1 MISRTQIRYMANS
14 SSYSR
19 GAELYAAGKVLDMDV
34 KNMGASDEIVASVKG
49 SGRNIYEVD
58 VSIDTENDEI
68 DTCYCE
74 CRAYAEYGGLCK
86 HCVAVLLQYN
96 DYEND
101 RDSYD
106 YGQSVE
112 KIVKGGLTHT
122 IRKGVQM
129 HTTPE
134 LAALLQ
140 KQAVAKSLPLIQG
153 STYGKVRLEPYFNFD
168 GRTFTV
174 EFKIGINKMYV
185 LKDAFS
191 FDNHIANQDDYKYG
205 KNLQFVHTIESF
217 DEESRPLAKFICKW
231 ADNNRQFHRSSS
243 YYGYY
248 MGTLEKVRHL
258 DLSGNELAEFL
269 LLMEGRKLQGES
281 IGTRNTTWEIT
292 REHLPRKIT
301 ITGEKQGIELKVSK
315 FTCVANTEQ
324 YKICFYD
331 KKIYIENVEELLPV
345 KDFLDSLSLI
355 PGEKA
360 FIENKD
366 VPAFCQELLPVIQKF
381 FKCRMVEF
389 HPENYGMVKPE
400 FRFYLDAP
408 QENMVTCKA
417 TVKYGDREF
426 SLYTTDDIAARD
438 MNRETVV
445 RNVIHK
451 YSNAFNPVEQ
461 CAVIADDEEL
471 EYEFLTEGIP
481 ALQSVGEVFISD
493 ALKRI
498 EVRNSPKITVG
509 VSLSGNLLELSMT
522 AGDISREELIDILSR
537 YNKKKKFYRLK
548 NGAFVNAADSGLDTV
563 EELRAGLQLTDKQI
577 KQDKI
582 EVQKYR
588 ALYLDAQLKE
598 NPVVSAVKDK
608 SFKSLVRNM
617 KTIEDNDFEVPESLD
632 KILREYQKR
641 GFLWIKTLNYN
652 GFGGILADDMGLG
665 KTLQVIAFLLSEFL
679 ERRNTVVE
687 NIAVKET
694 AMLNMQSGIE
704 AVEQVYKAAEMQEA
718 DGKKADGQ
726 TGKLQRNTLIVAPA
740 SLVYNWS
747 SEIQRFAP
755 ELTAKMVT
763 GTAAERRQIL
773 AEADSEDILLTS
785 YDLLKRDISEYEGYK
800 FRCEIIDEAQYIKN
814 ANTQAAKA
822 VKEVQADFRL
832 ALTGTPVEN
841 RLSELWSIFDYLMPG
856 FLYSYKKFREEVEIP
871 AVQNSDEDAMK
882 RLQKMIRPFVLRRL
896 KKEVLTDLP
905 DKLEENMFV
914 QLTGEQQK
922 LYDAHVK
929 RMMLMLDKQS
939 EEEFKTSKITI
950 LAELTKLRQIC
961 CDPSL
966 IFADY
971 KADSAKVDMCLNMI
985 SNAVESGHKILLF
998 SQFTTMLDHLAKRL
1012 EEKKISCYMLT
1023 GSTSK
1028 EKRAQMVENFNTDDT
1043 QVFCISLK
1051 AGGTGLNLTAA
1062 DIVIHFDPWWNLAVQ
1077 NQATDRAHR
1086 IGQKNVVNVYKLI
1099 VKDTIEENI
1108 LKLQEKK
1115 RELADQILEGEGL
1128 NGGSFTKEELM
1139 ELLSGK

>member
-1 MISRTQIRYMANS
+1 MMITNALIKYMAGTAV
-14 SSYSR
+14 YAR
-19 GAELYAAGKVLDMDV
+19 GENVYLEGKVLGMYVQDC
-34 KNMGASDEIVASVKG
+34 GTSDEIIAAVKG
-49 SGRNIYEVD
+49 SGRYGCAYTVD
-58 VSIDTENDEI
+58 ISVDKENGAIDGF
-68 DTCYCE
+68 YCD
-74 CRAYAEYGGLCK
+74 CPADGLCK
-86 HCVAVLLQYN
+86 HCVAVLLEYKERAEYSQIDDKKLAN
-96 DYEND
+96 L
-101 RDSYD
+101 
-106 YGQSVE
+106 
-112 KIVKGGLTHT
+112 KGIKTGIT
-122 IRKGVQM
+122 M

-134 LAALLQ
+134 IAQLLQ

-191 FDNHIANQDDYKYG
+191 FDLHIANQDDYKYG

-217 DEESRPLAKFICKW
+217 AEESRPLAKFICKW

-258 DLSGNELAEFL
+258 ELSGNELAEFL
-269 LLMEGRKLQGES
+269 LLMEGKTLQGES

-292 REHLPRKIT
+292 REHLPRKMT
-301 ITGEKQGIELKVSK
+301 ITGAKQGIELKVSK
-315 FTCVANTEQ
+315 FTCAANTEQ

-461 CAVIADDEEL
+461 CAVIADDEEM

-498 EVRNSPKITVG
+498 EVRNSPKVTVG

-563 EELRAGLQLTDKQI
+563 EELRAGLQLTDKQM
-577 KQDKI
+577 KQEKI

-617 KTIEDNDFEVPESLD
+617 KTIEDNDFEVPVSLD
-632 KILREYQKR
+632 KVLREYQKR

-679 ERRNTVVE
+679 ERRNTVIE
-687 NIAVKET
+687 NIA
-694 AMLNMQSGIE
+694 
-704 AVEQVYKAAEMQEA
+704 EMQKA

-800 FRCEIIDEAQYIKN
+800 FRYEIIDEAQYIKN

-1012 EEKKISCYMLT
+1012 EEEKISYYMLT

-1108 LKLQEKK
+1108 VKLQEKK

>member
-112 KIVKGGLTHT
+112 KIVNGGLTHT

-134 LAALLQ
+134 LASLLQ

-191 FDNHIANQDDYKYG
+191 FDVHIANQDDYKYG

-217 DEESRPLAKFICKW
+217 AEESRPLAKFICKW

-258 DLSGNELAEFL
+258 ELSGNELAEFL
-269 LLMEGRKLQGES
+269 LLMEGKTLQGES

-292 REHLPRKIT
+292 REHLPRKMT
-301 ITGEKQGIELKVSK
+301 ITGAKQGIELKVSK
-315 FTCVANTEQ
+315 FTCAANTEQ

-451 YSNAFNPVEQ
+451 YSNAFNPFEQ
-461 CAVIADDEEL
+461 CAVIADDEEM
-471 EYEFLTEGIP
+471 EYEFLTEGIQ
-481 ALQSVGEVFISD
+481 ALQAVGEVFISD
-493 ALKRI
+493 ALRRI
-498 EVRNSPKITVG
+498 EVRNSPKVTVG
-509 VSLSGNLLELSMT
+509 VFLSGNLLELSMT
-522 AGDISREELIDILSR
+522 AGDISKEELIDILSR

-563 EELRAGLQLTDKQI
+563 EELRAGLQLTDKQM

-632 KILREYQKR
+632 KVLREYQKR

-694 AMLNMQSGIE
+694 AMLNMQSEIE
-704 AVEQVYKAAEMQEA
+704 TVEQACKAAEAQKA

-726 TGKLQRNTLIVAPA
+726 TGKLQRNTLIIAPA

-747 SEIQRFAP
+747 NEIQRFAP

-966 IFADY
+966 IFTDY

-1012 EEKKISCYMLT
+1012 EEEKISYYMLT
-1023 GSTSK
+1023 GSTGK

>member
-1 MISRTQIRYMANS
+1 MISKTQIRYMANS
-14 SSYSR
+14 SSYSK
-19 GAELYAAGKVLDMDV
+19 GAELYATGKVLDMDV

-96 DYEND
+96 DY
-101 RDSYD
+101 
-106 YGQSVE
+106 GQSVE

-153 STYGKVRLEPYFNFD
+153 STYGKVRLEPYFDFD

-461 CAVIADDEEL
+461 CAVIADDEEM

-582 EVQKYR
+582 EVRKYR

-632 KILREYQKR
+632 KVLREYQKR
-641 GFLWIKTLNYN
+641 GFLWVKTLNYN

-679 ERRNTVVE
+679 ERRNTVIE
-687 NIAVKET
+687 NIAVKE
-694 AMLNMQSGIE
+694 
-704 AVEQVYKAAEMQEA
+704 
-718 DGKKADGQ
+718 
-726 TGKLQRNTLIVAPA
+726 TGKLQRNTLIIAPA

-914 QLTGEQQK
+914 QLTGEQQR

-966 IFADY
+966 IFTDY

-1012 EEKKISCYMLT
+1012 EEEKISYYMLT

-1028 EKRAQMVENFNTDDT
+1028 EKRAWMVENFNTDDT

-1108 LKLQEKK
+1108 VKLQEKK
-1115 RELADQILEGEGL
+1115 RELADQTLEGEGL

>member
-1 MISRTQIRYMANS
+1 MITNAQIKYMAGAGV
-14 SSYSR
+14 YAR
-19 GAELYAAGKVLDMDV
+19 GESVYLEGKVLDMDV
-34 KNMGASDEIVASVKG
+34 QDCGASDEIIASVKG

-58 VSIDTENDEI
+58 VSVDKENDTV
-68 DTCYCE
+68 DGFYCD
-74 CRAYAEYGGLCK
+74 CPAYGEYDGLCK
-86 HCVAVLLQYN
+86 HCVAVLLEYKERATWSQI
-96 DYEND
+96 D
-101 RDSYD
+101 
-106 YGQSVE
+106 E
-112 KIVKGGLTHT
+112 KSLDNI
-122 IRKGVQM
+122 KGVKKGVTM

-134 LAALLQ
+134 LAQLLQ

-153 STYGKVRLEPYFNFD
+153 STYGKVRLEPYFDFD

-185 LKDAFS
+185 LKDAIS
-191 FDNHIANQDDYKYG
+191 FDAHIANQDDYKYG

-217 DEESRPLAKFICKW
+217 DEESKSLAKFICKW
-231 ADNNRQFHRSSS
+231 VNNNRQFHRASS

-248 MGTLEKVRHL
+248 MGGLEKVRHL
-258 DLSGNELAEFL
+258 DLSGNELAEFM
-269 LLMEGRKLQGES
+269 LLMEGKTLYGEA
-281 IGTRNTTWEIT
+281 IGTKNKTWEIT

-301 ITGEKQGIELKVSK
+301 ITGAKQGIELKVSK
-315 FTCVANTEQ
+315 FVCAANTGQ

-331 KKIYIENVEELLPV
+331 KKIYIENVEELLPI
-345 KDFLDSLSLI
+345 KDFLDSLDSMS
-355 PGEKA
+355 GEKA

-366 VPAFCQELLPVIQKF
+366 VPAFCQELLPVIQEF

-389 HPENYGMVKPE
+389 HPENYGMIKPE
-400 FRFYLDAP
+400 FQFYLDAP
-408 QENMVTCKA
+408 QSNMVTCKA

-426 SLYTTDDIAARD
+426 SLYTTDDIATRD
-438 MNRETVV
+438 MNKETIV
-445 RNVIHK
+445 RNMIHK
-451 YSNAFNPVEQ
+451 YSNAFNPFEQ
-461 CAVIADDEEL
+461 CAVIADDEES
-471 EYEFLTEGIP
+471 EYEFLIEGIP
-481 ALQSVGEVFISD
+481 ALQAVGEVFISD

-498 EVRNSPKITVG
+498 EVRNSPKVTVG

-522 AGDISREELIDILSR
+522 AGDMSREELIDILSR

-563 EELRAGLQLTDKQI
+563 EELRAGLQLTDKQM

-617 KTIEDNDFEVPESLD
+617 KTIEDNDFEVPETLD
-632 KILREYQKR
+632 KVLREYQKR

-679 ERRNTVVE
+679 ERDVYVTGNEAGLKNETVGDV
-687 NIAVKET
+687 N
-694 AMLNMQSGIE
+694 
-704 AVEQVYKAAEMQEA
+704 EQYK
-718 DGKKADGQ
+718 KK
-726 TGKLQRNTLIVAPA
+726 QRNALVVAPA

-755 ELTAKMVT
+755 KLTAKMVT
-763 GTAAERRQIL
+763 GTAAERKKIL
-773 AEADSEDILLTS
+773 AEAGTEDILLTS

-966 IFADY
+966 VFADY

-1012 EEKKISCYMLT
+1012 EEEKISYYMLT

-1028 EKRAQMVENFNTDDT
+1028 EKRAQMVENFNKDET

-1128 NGGSFTKEELM
+1128 NGGSFTREELM

>member
-1 MISRTQIRYMANS
+1 MITNALIKYMAGAAV
-14 SSYSR
+14 YTR
-19 GAELYAAGKVLDMDV
+19 GQNVYIEGKVLDMDV
-34 KNMGASDEIVASVKG
+34 QDCGASDEIVASVKG

-58 VSIDTENDEI
+58 VSVDKENDAI
-68 DTCYCE
+68 DGFYCD
-74 CRAYAEYGGLCK
+74 CPAYGEYDGLCK
-86 HCVAVLLQYN
+86 HCVAVLLEYKERVAWSQMDDKN
-96 DYEND
+96 LDD
-101 RDSYD
+101 
-106 YGQSVE
+106 
-112 KIVKGGLTHT
+112 I
-122 IRKGVQM
+122 KGVQKGITM

-134 LAALLQ
+134 LAQLLQ
-140 KQAVAKSLPLIQG
+140 RQAVAKSLSLIQG
-153 STYGKVRLEPYFNFD
+153 STYGKVRLEPYFDFD

-174 EFKIGINKMYV
+174 EFKIGINKMYI

-191 FDNHIANQDDYKYG
+191 FDDHIANQDDYKYG

-217 DEESRPLAKFICKW
+217 DEESKPFAKFICKW
-231 ADNNRQFHRSSS
+231 ADRNRQFHRSSS

-269 LLMEGRKLQGES
+269 LLMEGRTLQGES

-301 ITGEKQGIELKVSK
+301 ITGAKQGIELKVSK
-315 FTCVANTEQ
+315 FTCAANTEQ
-324 YKICFYD
+324 YKIFFYD

-345 KDFLDSLSLI
+345 KDFLDSLDLI
-355 PGEKA
+355 SGEKA

-389 HPENYGMVKPE
+389 DPANYGMIKPE
-400 FRFYLDAP
+400 FQFYLDAP
-408 QENMVTCKA
+408 QENMITCKA
-417 TVKYGDREF
+417 TVRYGDREF

-438 MNRETVV
+438 MNKETVV

-451 YSNAFNPVEQ
+451 YSNAFNPFEQ
-461 CAVIADDEEL
+461 CAVIADDEEA
-471 EYEFLTEGIP
+471 EYEFLTEGVP
-481 ALQSVGEVFISD
+481 ALQAVGEVFISD
-493 ALKRI
+493 ALKQI
-498 EVRNSPKITVG
+498 EVRNSPKVTVG

-563 EELRAGLQLTDKQI
+563 EELRSGLQLTDKQM

-632 KILREYQKR
+632 KVLREYQKR

-679 ERRNTVVE
+679 EREVNVMENEAGLGTNTVE
-687 NIAVKET
+687 AT
-694 AMLNMQSGIE
+694 ARQHE
-704 AVEQVYKAAEMQEA
+704 
-718 DGKKADGQ
+718 KK
-726 TGKLQRNTLIVAPA
+726 QRNALIVAPA

-747 SEIQRFAP
+747 NEIQRFAP
-755 ELTAKMVT
+755 KLMTRMVT
-763 GTAAERRQIL
+763 GTAAERKKIL
-773 AEADSEDILLTS
+773 AEAGNEDVLLTS
-785 YDLLKRDISEYEGYK
+785 YDLLKRDISEYEEYK

-822 VKEVQADFRL
+822 VKKVQADFRL

-856 FLYSYKKFREEVEIP
+856 FLYSYKKFREEVEVP
-871 AVQNSDEDAMK
+871 VVQNSDEDAMK

-966 IFADY
+966 VFVDY

-985 SNAVESGHKILLF
+985 RNAVESGHKILLF

-1012 EEKKISCYMLT
+1012 EEEKISYYMLT

-1028 EKRAQMVENFNTDDT
+1028 EKRAQMVENFNEDET

-1108 LKLQEKK
+1108 MKLQEKK

-1128 NGGSFTKEELM
+1128 NGSSLTREELM
-1139 ELLSGK
+1139 ELLSGN

>member
-1 MISRTQIRYMANS
+1 MMITNALIKYMAGTAV
-14 SSYSR
+14 YAR
-19 GAELYAAGKVLDMDV
+19 GQNIYLEGKVLDMDV
-34 KNMGASDEIVASVKG
+34 QDCGASDEIIASVKG

-58 VSIDTENDEI
+58 VSVDKENGAIDSF
-68 DTCYCE
+68 YCD
-74 CRAYAEYGGLCK
+74 CPAYGEYDGLCK
-86 HCVAVLLQYN
+86 HCVAVLLEYKERAEYSQIDDKKLDN
-96 DYEND
+96 L
-101 RDSYD
+101 
-106 YGQSVE
+106 
-112 KIVKGGLTHT
+112 KG
-122 IRKGVQM
+122 IKKGITM

-134 LAALLQ
+134 LAQLLQ
-140 KQAVAKSLPLIQG
+140 RQAVARSLPLIQG
-153 STYGKVRLEPYFNFD
+153 STYGKVRLEPYFDFD

-191 FDNHIANQDDYKYG
+191 FDIHIANQDDYKYG

-217 DEESRPLAKFICKW
+217 AEESRPLAKFICKW

-269 LLMEGRKLQGES
+269 LLMEGRTLQGES

-301 ITGEKQGIELKVSK
+301 ITGAEQGIELKVSK
-315 FTCVANTEQ
+315 FTCAANTEQ

-451 YSNAFNPVEQ
+451 YSNAFHPYEQ
-461 CAVIADDEEL
+461 CAVIADDEEM
-471 EYEFLTEGIP
+471 EYEFLTEGIQT
-481 ALQSVGEVFISD
+481 LQAVGEVFISD

-498 EVRNSPKITVG
+498 EVRNSPKVTVG

-522 AGDISREELIDILSR
+522 AGDISKEELIDILSR

-563 EELRAGLQLTDKQI
+563 EELRAGLQLTDKQM
-577 KQDKI
+577 KQEKI

-632 KILREYQKR
+632 KVLREYQKR

-694 AMLNMQSGIE
+694 
-704 AVEQVYKAAEMQEA
+704 
-718 DGKKADGQ
+718 
-726 TGKLQRNTLIVAPA
+726 GKLQRNTLIVAPA

-763 GTAAERRQIL
+763 GTAAERKQIL

-1012 EEKKISCYMLT
+1012 EEEKISYYMLT

-1028 EKRAQMVENFNTDDT
+1028 EKRAQMVENFNTDET

>member
-217 DEESRPLAKFICKW
+217 AEESRPLAKFICKW

-269 LLMEGRKLQGES
+269 LLMEGRTLQGKS

-315 FTCVANTEQ
+315 FTCAANTEQ

-426 SLYTTDDIAARD
+426 SLYTTDDIAARN

-451 YSNAFNPVEQ
+451 YSNAFNQFEQ
-461 CAVIADDEEL
+461 CAVIADDEEM
-471 EYEFLTEGIP
+471 EYEFLTEGIQ
-481 ALQSVGEVFISD
+481 ALQAVGEVFISD
-493 ALKRI
+493 ALRRI
-498 EVRNSPKITVG
+498 EVRNSPKVTVG

-522 AGDISREELIDILSR
+522 AGDMSREDLIDILSR

-563 EELRAGLQLTDKQI
+563 EELRAGLQLTDKQM

-632 KILREYQKR
+632 KVLREYQKR

-665 KTLQVIAFLLSEFL
+665 KTVQMLSIVAGYVEQESQRRTSIVICPSSLTLNWQNEAQKFTNGLQTLVIRGNAE
-679 ERRNTVVE
+679 ERRE
-687 NIAVKET
+687 
-694 AMLNMQSGIE
+694 
-704 AVEQVYKAAEMQEA
+704 
-718 DGKKADGQ
+718 
-726 TGKLQRNTLIVAPA
+726 LIQKIDN
-740 SLVYNWS
+740 Y
-747 SEIQRFAP
+747 
-755 ELTAKMVT
+755 
-763 GTAAERRQIL
+763 
-773 AEADSEDILLTS
+773 DIIITS
-785 YDLLKRDISEYEGYK
+785 YDLLKRDIDVYK
-800 FRCEIIDEAQYIKN
+800 ERKYQFRFAITDEAQYLKN
-814 ANTQAAKA
+814 SNTQNAKA
-822 VKEVQADFRL
+822 VKEIMADTKY
-832 ALTGTPVEN
+832 ALTGTPIEN
-841 RLSELWSIFDYLMPG
+841 SLAELWSIFDFIMPG
-856 FLYSYKKFREEVEIP
+856 YLFSYKKFKTEYETPIVREND
-871 AVQNSDEDAMK
+871 ARAMK
-882 RLQKMIRPFVLRRL
+882 KLKMLIEPFVLRRT
-896 KKEVLTDLP
+896 KKQVLTELP
-905 DKLEENMFV
+905 EKTITVLNNQMKDEQEKIY
-914 QLTGEQQK
+914 LTYLAQ
-922 LYDAHVK
+922 A
-929 RMMLMLDKQS
+929 KQ
-939 EEEFKTSKITI
+939 EVAETI
-950 LAELTKLRQIC
+950 QMNGIERSHIQVLAALTRLRQIC
-961 CDPSL
+961 CHPSL
-966 IFADY
+966 FIKDY
-971 KADSAKVDMCLNMI
+971 KDGSSKLDQCMEIIND
-985 SNAVESGHKILLF
+985 AVESGHKILLF
-998 SQFTTMLDHLAKRL
+998 SGYTSMFDLI
-1012 EEKKISCYMLT
+1012 EKEFEKNNIKYFKLT
-1023 GSTSK
+1023 GATK
-1028 EKRAQMVENFNTDDT
+1028 VDERIKMVDEFNENKDIK
-1043 QVFCISLK
+1043 VFLISLK
-1051 AGGTGLNLTAA
+1051 AGGTGLNLTGA
-1062 DIVIHFDPWWNLAVQ
+1062 DMVIHYDPWWNASAE
-1077 NQATDRAHR
+1077 NQATDRAYR
-1086 IGQKNVVNVYKLI
+1086 IGQKNNVQVYKLI
-1099 VKDTIEENI
+1099 TKNSIEEKIYELQQKKSQLIDNMLDTKTSFI
-1108 LKLQEKK
+1108 SKL
-1115 RELADQILEGEGL
+1115 
-1128 NGGSFTKEELM
+1128 SKEDIMKLFE
-1139 ELLSGK
+1139 

>member
-1 MISRTQIRYMANS
+1 MQ
-14 SSYSR
+14 
-19 GAELYAAGKVLDMDV
+19 GK
-34 KNMGASDEIVASVKG
+34 
-49 SGRNIYEVD
+49 
-58 VSIDTENDEI
+58 
-68 DTCYCE
+68 
-74 CRAYAEYGGLCK
+74 
-86 HCVAVLLQYN
+86 
-96 DYEND
+96 
-101 RDSYD
+101 
-106 YGQSVE
+106 
-112 KIVKGGLTHT
+112 
-122 IRKGVQM
+122 
-129 HTTPE
+129 
-134 LAALLQ
+134 
-140 KQAVAKSLPLIQG
+140 
-153 STYGKVRLEPYFNFD
+153 
-168 GRTFTV
+168 
-174 EFKIGINKMYV
+174 
-185 LKDAFS
+185 
-191 FDNHIANQDDYKYG
+191 
-205 KNLQFVHTIESF
+205 
-217 DEESRPLAKFICKW
+217 
-231 ADNNRQFHRSSS
+231 
-243 YYGYY
+243 
-248 MGTLEKVRHL
+248 
-258 DLSGNELAEFL
+258 
-269 LLMEGRKLQGES
+269 S

-292 REHLPRKIT
+292 REHLPRKMT
-301 ITGEKQGIELKVSK
+301 ITGAKQGIELKVSK
-315 FTCVANTEQ
+315 FTCAANTEQ

-563 EELRAGLQLTDKQI
+563 EELRTGLQLTDKQI

-687 NIAVKET
+687 NIAVKE
-694 AMLNMQSGIE
+694 
-704 AVEQVYKAAEMQEA
+704 
-718 DGKKADGQ
+718 

-871 AVQNSDEDAMK
+871 AVCRK
-882 RLQKMIRPFVLRRL
+882 
-896 KKEVLTDLP
+896 
-905 DKLEENMFV
+905 
-914 QLTGEQQK
+914 
-922 LYDAHVK
+922 
-929 RMMLMLDKQS
+929 
-939 EEEFKTSKITI
+939 
-950 LAELTKLRQIC
+950 
-961 CDPSL
+961 
-966 IFADY
+966 
-971 KADSAKVDMCLNMI
+971 
-985 SNAVESGHKILLF
+985 
-998 SQFTTMLDHLAKRL
+998 
-1012 EEKKISCYMLT
+1012 
-1023 GSTSK
+1023 
-1028 EKRAQMVENFNTDDT
+1028 
-1043 QVFCISLK
+1043 
-1051 AGGTGLNLTAA
+1051 
-1062 DIVIHFDPWWNLAVQ
+1062 
-1077 NQATDRAHR
+1077 
-1086 IGQKNVVNVYKLI
+1086 
-1099 VKDTIEENI
+1099 
-1108 LKLQEKK
+1108 
-1115 RELADQILEGEGL
+1115 
-1128 NGGSFTKEELM
+1128 
-1139 ELLSGK
+1139 